1 MKRRKPGSEAA
12 SRERASGDAGG
23 GLQEISLPKS
33 TKGRGTSVFAALK
46 ARRTTRAMSGKKLSQ
61 QVLSNLLW
69 AACGVNRKEGPFGI
83 PGRTAGSASNSQEID
98 IYVLME
104 EGAYLYDA
112 VPHCLLP
119 VAEGD
124 MRALAIGKG
133 QGKAGAE
140 APVRL
145 VYVVDIERF
154 GTAGYQE
161 PGLHDPETQKA
172 YSYI

>member
-23 GLQEISLPKS
+23 SLQEISLPKS

-69 AACGVNRKEGPFGI
+69 AACGVNRKKGPFGI
-83 PGRTAGSASNSQEID
+83 PGMGTAGSASNSQEID

-104 EGAYLYDA
+104 EGAYLLDA
-112 VPHCLLP
+112 VPHCLVHQTPSVPSLRKLRIFAN
-119 VAEGD
+119 VN
-124 MRALAIGKG
+124 RAARIGCKLA
-133 QGKAGAE
+133 AD
-140 APVRL
+140 L
-145 VYVVDIERF
+145 
-154 GTAGYQE
+154 
-161 PGLHDPETQKA
+161 
-172 YSYI
+172 

>member
-1 MKRRKPGSEAA
+1 
-12 SRERASGDAGG
+12 
-23 GLQEISLPKS
+23 
-33 TKGRGTSVFAALK
+33 
-46 ARRTTRAMSGKKLSQ
+46 MSGKKLSQ

-172 YSYI
+172 YSSDDPGLIAANVYLFAASQGLGSGFTIATRLSCR